1 MRRHLRPT
9 LVRGRGRP
17 AKQLETERERGGARI
32 LSLRMFAV
40 GAIPTSL
47 ETASSKER
55 LGRLLLV
62 GRNAVRNQ
70 FGCFFAKYDV
80 NRFIKAS
87 GPECRANNRLI
98 ELPARSKPT
107 WHVDCD

>member
-1 MRRHLRPT
+1 
-9 LVRGRGRP
+9 
-17 AKQLETERERGGARI
+17 
-32 LSLRMFAV
+32 MFAV

-47 ETASSKER
+47 ETVSWKER
-55 LGRLLLV
+55 LGRLLLA
-62 GRNAVRNQ
+62 GETPCETSSAVL
-70 FGCFFAKYDV
+70 FAKYDV

-98 ELPARSKPT
+98 ELPAGSKPT